1 MLTDSELILQ
11 KRTIREMLSDI
22 ENPDNAKFF
31 EEVANIAYLDLLQQM
46 QDSLKAYV
54 KYVKGG
60 MIQPHLLTKFQRL
73 SSDILAKIDA
83 DSDTKITAER
93 YGEFV
98 ASVFVALEQPIN
110 FDLPLFDF
118 LQMFR
123 LVKQKEI
130 HIKNSA
136 K

>member
-1 MLTDSELILQ
+1 MLTDNELILQ
-11 KRTIREMLSDI
+11 KRTIREMLSDV

-83 DSDTKITAER
+83 DSDSKITAER

-130 HIKNSA
+130 QIKNSA